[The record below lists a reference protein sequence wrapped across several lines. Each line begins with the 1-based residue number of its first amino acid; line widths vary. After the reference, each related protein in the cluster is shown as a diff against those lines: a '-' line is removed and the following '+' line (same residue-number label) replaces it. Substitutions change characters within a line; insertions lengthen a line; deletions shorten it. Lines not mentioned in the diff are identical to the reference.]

1 MDSEQPW
8 NCLKLYQ
15 FSCLFTPSQ
24 GVLILLLSSKYA
36 LLIDLLIVLKFGS
49 IFIFKIDEKIQVQ
62 SWINFCLKMFLRV
75 VQYFTNKTKK
85 KFFSFKIFCF
95 TENISLL
102 PNWPFVTSNNMWGM
116 CHLSYNLFL
125 FKLPPCTNLP
135 PRIQLID
142 YNIDHQGHKLILFLM
157 FSNEVQYNF
166 YLFFH
171 LCDFVLH
178 FVLNIFLYLFR
189 NCFIWQEIAY
199 YALLWHLTNLND
211 L

>member
-1 MDSEQPW
+1 MKKFRFSPELIFVW
-8 NCLKLYQ
+8 KCFWGLYN
-15 FSCLFTPSQ
+15 
-24 GVLILLLSSKYA
+24 ILQIK
-36 LLIDLLIVLKFGS
+36 
-49 IFIFKIDEKIQVQ
+49 Q
-62 SWINFCLKMFLRV
+62 
-75 VQYFTNKTKK
+75 KK
-85 KFFSFKIFCF
+85 RFFSFKIFCF

-178 FVLNIFLYLFR
+178 FVLNIFLYLFK
-189 NCFIWQEIAY
+189 IASFGKK
-199 YALLWHLTNLND
+199 
-211 L
+211 